1 MAEEDILFGKNRHLF
16 GGIEP
21 SNMILFRSPIKNG
34 VVCIVATPPNDTVI
48 DGQTLCTVAGVV
60 IRRKTDGYP
69 LDEFD
74 GDLVCDM
81 SCDDMIQNY
90 NKIYDEDADIN
101 VINYYA
107 AFPYSAQ
114 GVYNRNPLNRCSTTE
129 GEGYMYGFDL
139 DTLDPEPSTRVT
151 YPSDVDNTYF
161 NSAYM
166 DYNTSTFNYGDW
178 NIEPGKDFMPRP
190 CVLSNAGKV
199 QYYLNP
205 NDYTKKEDGSAANI
219 DGTDGEVMMEWPK
232 IYTYRELTEDGIY
245 KFRCS
250 NIKYD
255 DNWECWCNYNHNDVL
270 VPHFYTAVYAGCKYG
285 SSDSRTAE
293 SACRNTYTGVNA
305 VYATIRDTS
314 SSFTPTS
321 MRSTITKKGAGWNT
335 EMLADRLLIQDLL
348 IMMSATTD
356 GQAVF
361 GLGAK
366 YKSTDLM
373 LTGTMNDKGLFWGA
387 NDNDEGTGSK
397 YGVKIFGMEHWWGY
411 VARYTT
417 GWVYDGS
424 TSVNTQKIKITYG
437 KRDGSTVEGYDSDY
451 SGYISVGSIKT
462 GYISDMKVFPFGRI
476 PVSGSG
482 SSSTYEC
489 DKLARANSSYVYN
502 ACVGGEIND
511 SPGAGPFASSL
522 AVHSTSNFAGNG
534 YAMAMSYR

>member
-1 MAEEDILFGKNRHLF
+1 MAEEDILYGKNRHLF

-21 SNMILFRSPIKNG
+21 SNMIRFRSPIKNG
-34 VVCIVATPPNDTVI
+34 MVHIDAIPPKDTVI

-69 LDEFD
+69 VDEFD

-81 SCDDMIQNY
+81 SCADMLQS
-90 NKIYDEDADIN
+90 KIYDEDADTD
-101 VINYYA
+101 VTNYYA

-114 GVYNRNPLNRCSTTE
+114 GVYNRNPLNRCSTAA
-129 GEGYMYGFDL
+129 GEAYMYGFDL

-166 DYNTSTFNYGDW
+166 DYNTSTFNYGNWD
-178 NIEPGKDFMPRP
+178 IEPGKDFMPRP

-199 QYYLNP
+199 KYYLNP
-205 NDYTKKEDGSAANI
+205 NDYTKKEDGSDANVN
-219 DGTDGEVMMEWPK
+219 GADGEVMMEWPK

-255 DNWECWCNYNHNDVL
+255 DDWECWCNYNHNDVL
-270 VPHFYTAVYAGCKYG
+270 VPHFYTAVYAGYNYLNDVSASVSKKKG
-285 SSDSRTAE
+285 PTEIHPTVIGDEGVKSS
-293 SACRNTYTGVNA
+293 
-305 VYATIRDTS
+305 TIKS
-314 SSFTPTS
+314 N
-321 MRSTITKKGAGWNT
+321 ITKKGDGWNT
-335 EMLADRLLIQDLL
+335 EMLSDRLLIQDLL
-348 IMMSATTD
+348 IMMGRSTD
-356 GQAVF
+356 CQEIF
-361 GLGAK
+361 GLGAA
-366 YKSTDLM
+366 YSSTEALKTY
-373 LTGTMNDKGLFWGA
+373 TGTMDDKGLFWGA
-387 NDNDEGTGSK
+387 NDNEDGTGSK

-411 VARYTT
+411 VARYIT

-424 TSVNTQKIKITYG
+424 TSVNAQKIKITYS
-437 KRDGSTVEGYDSDY
+437 KRDGSTVEGYDDNY
-451 SGYISVGSIKT
+451 SGYILVGSIKA

-489 DKLARANSSYVYN
+489 DKLARGNSSYVYF
-502 ACVGGEIND
+502 ACVGGEINLGL
-511 SPGAGPFASSL
+511 GAGPFASSL
-522 AVHSTSNFAGNG
+522 SVHSTYNFNANG
-534 YAMAMSYR
+534 YTMAMSYR